1 MPKKEDAR
9 ITRSKRDLR
18 SALLLLLRDNA
29 FDKIT
34 VTEICRTATINK
46 MTFYKYYQDK
56 YMLLDDCIRV
66 MAADVT
72 DKNLGEDRRDAFRRD
87 LVGCLERVLISAY
100 TSCYEQKEIIRSM
113 IYGENMAISTIVRK
127 CVERSVN
134 ELVECLGEVYTLA
147 ANPQDITA
155 FLVGGLSGVFAKDL
169 FSQDVTPR
177 VLEKRCR
184 RFLENLADSNLLV
197 VGGFHKEQPASAN
210 DRQPTVT

>member
-18 SALLLLLRDNA
+18 SALVLLLRDNA

-56 YMLLDDCIRV
+56 YMLLDDCIQV
-66 MAADVT
+66 MAADVA
-72 DKNLGEDRRDAFRRD
+72 DKSIGEDRHEAFRRD
-87 LVGCLERVLISAY
+87 PVGCLEKVIMSAY
-100 TSCYEQKEIIRSM
+100 TNCYEQKEIIRSM
-113 IYGENMAISTIVRK
+113 IYGENMAILTIVRK

-197 VGGFHKEQPASAN
+197 VGGFHKEQSAPAN
-210 DRQPTVT
+210 GRQPTVS